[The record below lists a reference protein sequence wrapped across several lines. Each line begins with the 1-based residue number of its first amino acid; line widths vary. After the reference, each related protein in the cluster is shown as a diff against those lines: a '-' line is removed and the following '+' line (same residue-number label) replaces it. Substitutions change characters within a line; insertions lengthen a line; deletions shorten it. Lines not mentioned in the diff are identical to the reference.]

1 MAKKAPQPRASK
13 PARDKTGKFTS
24 GGPALQAGSLDSQ
37 VAQETSELNTVTTQ
51 EVTHMSK
58 TETTPT
64 PAVSTTGS
72 IDLKALAAKGY
83 TAVTTTVGDVTPAAV
98 MDKMPPLVKTVAG
111 YTPVSALVSLALYG
125 LYRKFFKKAPAD
137 KA

>member
-1 MAKKAPQPRASK
+1 MAKKAPQPRANK

-51 EVTHMSK
+51 EVNPMSK
-58 TETTPT
+58 TETPT
-64 PAVSTTGS
+64 PAVSTEGS
-72 IDLKALAAKGY
+72 VDFKALAAKGF
-83 TAVTTTVGDVTPAAV
+83 TVLNTRVSDVTPTSV
-98 MDKMPPLVKTVAG
+98 MDKMPTGVKTAAG
-111 YTPVSALVSLALYG
+111 YTPVSVLVGLAMYG

>member
-51 EVTHMSK
+51 EVNPMSK
-58 TETTPT
+58 NTTTT
-64 PAVSTTGS
+64 PAVSTEGS
-72 IDLKALAAKGY
+72 VDFKALAAKGF
-83 TAVTTTVGDVTPAAV
+83 TVLNTRVSDVTPTSV
-98 MDKMPPLVKTVAG
+98 MDKMPTGVKTAAG
-111 YTPVSALVSLALYG
+111 YTPVSVLVGLALYG
-125 LYRKFFKKAPAD
+125 LYRKFFKKTPSANA
-137 KA
+137 

>member
-1 MAKKAPQPRASK
+1 MVKKAPQPRANK

-37 VAQETSELNTVTTQ
+37 MAQETSELNTVTTQ
-51 EVTHMSK
+51 EVNPMSK
-58 TETTPT
+58 TETTT

-83 TAVTTTVGDVTPAAV
+83 TVVTTTVGDVAPAAV

-111 YTPVSALVSLALYG
+111 STPVSVLVSLALYG